1 LLIQTTTRDVFQRS
15 ATTETKSSNQK
26 NTAMNALIACK
37 DISQIHQELNATE
50 SSQLAVALN
59 NMTQVVMSVF
69 HAHHTKLLPTETKDA
84 SQDNAQVSTKFLAQL
99 INAMLVKNA
108 RRDPPQ
114 ITSREDV

>member
-1 LLIQTTTRDVFQRS
+1 
-15 ATTETKSSNQK
+15 
-26 NTAMNALIACK
+26 M
-37 DISQIHQELNATE
+37 
-50 SSQLAVALN
+50 
-59 NMTQVVMSVF
+59 
-69 HAHHTKLLPTETKDA
+69 ETKDA